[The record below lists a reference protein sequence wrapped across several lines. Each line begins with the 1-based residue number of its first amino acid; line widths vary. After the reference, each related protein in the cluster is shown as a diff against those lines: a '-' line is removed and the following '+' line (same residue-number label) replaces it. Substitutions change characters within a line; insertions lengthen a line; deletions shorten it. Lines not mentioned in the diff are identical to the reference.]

1 MSMLSE
7 SYLTRG
13 PIEYLSKWRGK
24 IPSWLFTSRSL
35 ILSRPE
41 LCLYNCPVTDQRL
54 TEPKSVILNSDY
66 ATTSGL
72 RITLIDIYN
81 DNLFVVP
88 QYGSI
93 RLTKLFS
100 RICVCWNSISM
111 PMKSGTESSSQL
123 SHWSKLC
130 VQHNLNDQGYLVQ
143 TT

>member
-1 MSMLSE
+1 MAMLSE

-13 PIEYLSKWRGK
+13 PREYLSKWRGK

-54 TEPKSVILNSDY
+54 IEPKSVILNSNY
-66 ATTSGL
+66 AITSGL
-72 RITLIDIYN
+72 RITLIAN

-93 RLTKLFS
+93 RLAKLFR
-100 RICVCWNSISM
+100 RICVSRNRIYM
-111 PMKSGTESSSQL
+111 PMTSGTESSRRL

-130 VQHNLNDQGYLVQ
+130 VQHNLDGQGHLVQ